1 MQYLRGTHDGPL
13 HVPPL
18 MLTRMR
24 MLLLKAPSLALG
36 EGTICWEALA
46 ITNGDGHDADCD
58 GEGCEGITGG

>member
-1 MQYLRGTHDGPL
+1 M

-24 MLLLKAPSLALG
+24 MLLLKATSLALG

-46 ITNGDGHDADCD
+46 ITRIGMKTEMERVGRVM
-58 GEGCEGITGG
+58 GKGMEGGMIRG